1 MGDAPDCATDS
12 TIVLL
17 TDFGLSDPY
26 VGQMKGVL
34 RSLAPHAAIVDL
46 SHGVPAFRV
55 ETGAFFLASA
65 YRYFPSGAIFLAVVD
80 PWVGT
85 DREIIIVSG
94 GGRIFVGPDN
104 GILSLV
110 VQNILADGQS
120 EPELW
125 RFIPPPATSPG
136 ENGLTFA
143 GRDIMAPLAAR
154 LCLGESLGAD
164 VETVPLINMI
174 QPLWAAPERT
184 DNGILASV
192 LHVDH
197 FGNVILNLSNRLWR
211 GVIAA
216 GDVWLKISSAGA
228 QAALQL
234 KLAGTYAELPLGK
247 VGLVAGG
254 QGYLELAMCRA
265 SAAVELSLNAGD
277 LVHLGISG

>member
-1 MGDAPDCATDS
+1 MGDVADCAAGS

-34 RSLAPHAAIVDL
+34 RALASGAAIVDL

-65 YRYFPSGAIFLAVVD
+65 YRYFPSGTIFLAIVD

-85 DREIIIVSG
+85 DREILIFKG
-94 GGRIFVGPDN
+94 NGHTFVGPDN

-110 VQNILADGQS
+110 VQNILADGQG
-120 EPELW
+120 EPQLW
-125 RFIPPPATSPG
+125 RFNSPPATSAG

-154 LCLGESLGAD
+154 LCRGENLGAD
-164 VETVPLINMI
+164 MEPVPLINMI

-211 GVIAA
+211 DIIAGA
-216 GDVWLKISSAGA
+216 DVWLKISSAGA
-228 QAALQL
+228 QASLQL
-234 KLAGTYAELPLGK
+234 KLVGTYAELPLGK